1 MPERGPGRKEGME
14 GAPARISDPLAREPE
29 RREEQSLRPSRMAD
43 FVGQSA
49 VKQNLLVFIRA
60 AVERGE
66 ALDHVLLYG
75 PPGLGKTTLA
85 GILAYELGV
94 AFKATS
100 APVYQNA
107 AELLGVLTHLEA
119 RQVLFLDEVHRLG
132 RVLEEHLYP
141 AMEDFRCE
149 LVVDRGPNAR
159 HYTLQLPP
167 FTLVGATTRAG
178 MISAPLR
185 NRFGVV
191 ARLDFYAPEDL
202 LLILERTARLLELEA
217 DADGLAEIARRSRG
231 TPRIANRLLRR
242 LRDFA
247 QVEGDGRVSAQIADF
262 GLKRLGV
269 DEAGLDEMDR
279 RILDTLIRHHGG
291 GPVGAATLAL
301 AVAEEPETLE
311 DVYEPFLIQQGF
323 IRRTRRGRV
332 AARRAYEH
340 LGLDAPRDQPP
351 ELFEDPA

>member
-1 MPERGPGRKEGME
+1 
-14 GAPARISDPLAREPE
+14 
-29 RREEQSLRPSRMAD
+29 MAD

-191 ARLDFYAPEDL
+191 ARLISMPPRTCSSFSSAPPASWSW
-202 LLILERTARLLELEA
+202 RPMPT
-217 DADGLAEIARRSRG
+217 GWPRS
-231 TPRIANRLLRR
+231 P
-242 LRDFA
+242 
-247 QVEGDGRVSAQIADF
+247 
-262 GLKRLGV
+262 
-269 DEAGLDEMDR
+269 
-279 RILDTLIRHHGG
+279 
-291 GPVGAATLAL
+291 GAA
-301 AVAEEPETLE
+301 
-311 DVYEPFLIQQGF
+311 
-323 IRRTRRGRV
+323 
-332 AARRAYEH
+332 AARRASPTACS
-340 LGLDAPRDQPP
+340 DASGISPRWKGMG
-351 ELFEDPA
+351 A

>member
-1 MPERGPGRKEGME
+1 MSGTAPRITDPGADGAERHQ
-14 GAPARISDPLAREPE
+14 E
-29 RREEQSLRPSRMAD
+29 RALRPRRLDD
-43 FVGQSA
+43 FVGQDA
-49 VKQNLLVFIRA
+49 IKANLRVFIQA
-60 AVERGE
+60 ARERGE
-66 ALDHVLLYG
+66 ALDHVLFYG

-85 GILAYELGV
+85 GILANELDA

-100 APVYQNA
+100 APVFQNA
-107 AELLGVLTHLEA
+107 AELVGVLTHLEP

-149 LVVDRGPNAR
+149 LVVDGGPNAR
-159 HYTLQLPP
+159 HYSLQLPP

-178 MISAPLR
+178 MISSPLR

-191 ARLDFYAPEDL
+191 ARLEFYDAEQL
-202 LLILERTARLLELEA
+202 AQILARSARLLELEA
-217 DADGLAEIARRSRG
+217 DATGLAEVARRSRG

-247 QVEGDGRVSAQIADF
+247 QVEGDGRVTRDIAEY
-262 GLKRLGV
+262 GLTRLGV
-269 DEAGLDEMDR
+269 DAEGLDAMDR
-279 RILDTLIRHHGG
+279 RILETLIRHHGG

-311 DVYEPFLIQQGF
+311 DVYEPYLIQQGF
-323 IRRTRRGRV
+323 LQRTRRGRV

-340 LGLDAPRDQPP
+340 LGLTPP
-351 ELFEDPA
+351 AGSDGDDGPAL

>member
-1 MPERGPGRKEGME
+1 MTGS
-14 GAPARISDPLAREPE
+14 APRISNPGADGPE
-29 RREEQSLRPSRMAD
+29 RREERALRPRRLD
-43 FVGQSA
+43 EFVGQTA
-49 VKQNLLVFIRA
+49 VKENLRVFIQA
-60 AVERGE
+60 AKEREE

-85 GILAYELGV
+85 GILANELEA
-94 AFKATS
+94 AFKASS
-100 APVYQNA
+100 APVFQNA
-107 AELLGVLTHLEA
+107 AELVGVLTHLEP

-149 LVVDRGPNAR
+149 LVVDSGPNAR
-159 HYTLQLPP
+159 HYSLQLPP

-191 ARLDFYAPEDL
+191 ARLDFYDTDEL
-202 LLILERTARLLELEA
+202 SRILARSAALLELDA

-242 LRDFA
+242 LRDYA
-247 QVEGDGRVSAQIADF
+247 QVGGGGRITRDLADY
-262 GLKRLGV
+262 GLQRLGV
-269 DEAGLDEMDR
+269 DAEGLDPMDR
-279 RILDTLIRHHGG
+279 RLLETLIHHHGG
-291 GPVGAATLAL
+291 GPVGASTLAL
-301 AVAEEPETLE
+301 ALAEESETLE
-311 DVYEPFLIQQGF
+311 DVYEPYLIQQGF
-323 IRRTRRGRV
+323 LRRTRRGRV

-340 LGLDAPRDQPP
+340 LGITPPAALDDDATG
-351 ELFEDPA
+351 LLEDPS

>member
-1 MPERGPGRKEGME
+1 MDDH
-14 GAPARISDPLAREPE
+14 APHPLTSPRAEAPE
-29 RREEQSLRPSRMAD
+29 RREESSLRPQRLAD
-43 FVGQSA
+43 FVGQESI
-49 VKQNLLVFIRA
+49 KDNLRVFIQA
-60 AVERGE
+60 AVARGE

-85 GILAYELGV
+85 GILANELAV
-94 AFKATS
+94 PFKGTS
-100 APVYQNA
+100 APVFQNA
-107 AELLGVLTHLEA
+107 AELVGVLTHLEE

-149 LVVDRGPNAR
+149 LVVDRGPHAR
-159 HYTLQLPP
+159 HYSLQLPP

-191 ARLDFYAPEDL
+191 ARLDFYTPDELAR
-202 LLILERTARLLELEA
+202 ILERSARLLGIEA
-217 DADGLAEIARRSRG
+217 EPAGLVEIARRSRG

-247 QVEGDGRVSAQIADF
+247 QVEGDGRVTRRIADL
-262 GLKRLGV
+262 GLERLGV
-269 DEAGLDEMDR
+269 DAAGLDELDR
-279 RILDTLIRHHGG
+279 RVLETLIRHHGG
-291 GPVGAATLAL
+291 GPVGAATLAM
-301 AVAEEPETLE
+301 AVAEETDTLE
-311 DVYEPFLIQQGF
+311 DVCEPFLIQQGF
-323 IRRTRRGRV
+323 LRRTRRGRV

-340 LGLDAPRDQPP
+340 LGLAAPAPGGDAD
-351 ELFEDPA
+351 LFEDPA

>member
-1 MPERGPGRKEGME
+1 MDGNESRITNPDADVAERHQ
-14 GAPARISDPLAREPE
+14 E
-29 RREEQSLRPSRMAD
+29 RALRPRKLEE
-43 FVGQSA
+43 FVGQES
-49 VKQNLLVFIRA
+49 VKENLRVFIQA
-60 AVERGE
+60 ARERGE
-66 ALDHVLLYG
+66 SLDHVLFYG

-85 GILAYELGV
+85 GILAAELGV
-94 AFKATS
+94 SFQSTS
-100 APVYQNA
+100 APVFQNA
-107 AELLGVLTHLEA
+107 ADLVGVLTHLEEK
-119 RQVLFLDEVHRLG
+119 QVLFLDEVHRLG

-149 LVVDRGPNAR
+149 LVVDRGPAAR

-191 ARLDFYAPEDL
+191 ARLEFYDAPEL
-202 LLILERTARLLELEA
+202 ASILDRSARLMEFDAQPDALDEL
-217 DADGLAEIARRSRG
+217 ARRSRG

-247 QVEGDGRVSAQIADF
+247 QVEGDGRLDRDLADY
-262 GLKRLGV
+262 GLQRLGV
-269 DEAGLDEMDR
+269 DAAGLDAMDR
-279 RILDTLIRHHGG
+279 RILESLIRHHGG
-291 GPVGAATLAL
+291 GPVGASTLAL

-311 DVYEPFLIQQGF
+311 DVYEPYLIQQGF
-323 IRRTRRGRV
+323 LRRTRRGRV

-340 LGLDAPRDQPP
+340 LGLTPP
-351 ELFEDPA
+351 EESPGELWNGD